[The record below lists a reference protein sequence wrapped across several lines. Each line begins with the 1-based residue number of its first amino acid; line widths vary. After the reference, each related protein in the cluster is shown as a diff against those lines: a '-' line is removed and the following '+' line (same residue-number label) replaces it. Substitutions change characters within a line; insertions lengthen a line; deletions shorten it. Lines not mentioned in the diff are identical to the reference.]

1 MLEKLFNQTTYRLF
15 NRSDYSVNIQ
25 FIWTGIFSE
34 IICKKK
40 LPWNAKTF
48 FIHISCIWITVFVRL
63 ARCSKFQSNLN
74 IDRDNLD
81 NWSSSIAILNTELNK
96 LLGRV
101 TNVNPVMYYENTY
114 FAWNFETGKTVSNL
128 NLDLSAPVD
137 LVNRLNF
144 STKITELSSYS
155 RFI

>member
-1 MLEKLFNQTTYRLF
+1 M
-15 NRSDYSVNIQ
+15 
-25 FIWTGIFSE
+25 
-34 IICKKK
+34 
-40 LPWNAKTF
+40 
-48 FIHISCIWITVFVRL
+48 
-63 ARCSKFQSNLN
+63 
-74 IDRDNLD
+74 
-81 NWSSSIAILNTELNK
+81 NTELNK

-144 STKITELSSYS
+144 STKITELSNYS